1 MAATGSGFELKD
13 TSGQPQIISA
23 QYERLPLPAQD
34 ARLNGNAQTKSLTH
48 SYYFGDWKH
57 AMCIVNQQTAA
68 DSIAY
73 TLRFTGPGDYK
84 IVLQYSA
91 DTTNERREGLLE
103 LIPAGKAAQTYPFQV
118 LFTGKH
124 DTHKPLL
131 FIDQAVAVISVPA
144 PGEWTLRVRPANDGR
159 ELFRLK
165 QVLVE
170 PVR

>member
-1 MAATGSGFELKD
+1 M
-13 TSGQPQIISA
+13 
-23 QYERLPLPAQD
+23 
-34 ARLNGNAQTKSLTH
+34 
-48 SYYFGDWKH
+48 
-57 AMCIVNQQTAA
+57 
-68 DSIAY
+68 
-73 TLRFTGPGDYK
+73 
-84 IVLQYSA
+84 LQYSA